1 MALLNAKILETERN
15 AVYVKS
21 VPGERLTGNV
31 QQNKDVFDKFPQ
43 LIMGKYNDLVD
54 LLISLN
60 LDNITTDLSDRY
72 TKTEADAKITEETN
86 SLVANVTINTDTGV
100 ITVTK
105 KDGTSQSVDT
115 ALEKVPATF
124 EFVEDIE
131 NDKYYLKITN
141 VDGSTSQTEVTNL
154 MNQFTFTS
162 GDIVTFS
169 QSANGTTTTIT
180 ASIKAGSIG
189 FNELKSE
196 VKAYI
201 DTKAADIS
209 ADKEIVLAAKTEVLN
224 ASQSVTANTT
234 IVLNAKDDATAQANK
249 AKSYAVGG
257 TGTREGED
265 TDNAQYYSNQANL
278 RANDAHNSAVAAEE
292 AKNKAQEIVGGDFLT
307 KTGNGSNLTATFTET
322 ASRTNI
328 ATGEKLSVIFGK
340 IKKFFSDLKSVA
352 FSGDYTDL
360 INTPAPEIFIATYGT
375 TTPEEIGVA
384 YDAGKAVFCK
394 KNNLFA
400 PLARGNLKNT
410 WYVFTFS
417 FGNQNVT
424 LQCNNGNWSTSSI
437 EVPSITTTTATL
449 TVDGWEVDGD
459 ELKQTVAVSMPIS
472 GYIYTTYPNSSQYK
486 AWCEAGIYA
495 EDVATADRITFRC
508 SDKPTAEITVN
519 IKKEQVT

>member
-124 EFVEDIE
+124 EFVEDTA

-169 QSANGTTTTIT
+169 QSTNGTTTTIT

-201 DTKAADIS
+201 DTKAADTS

-249 AKSYAVGG
+249 SKSYAVGG

-278 RANDAHNSAVAAEE
+278 RANDAHNSAVAAEI
-292 AKNKAQEIVGGDFLT
+292 AKNQAQEIVGGDYLA
-307 KTGNGSNLTATFTET
+307 KTGDGSNLTATFTET

-340 IKKFFSDLKSVA
+340 IKKFFTDLKTVA
-352 FSGDYTDL
+352 FTGSYTDL
-360 INTPAPEIFIATYGT
+360 SNKPTIPE
-375 TTPEEIGVA
+375 
-384 YDAGKAVFCK
+384 
-394 KNNLFA
+394 KNKVLT
-400 PLARGNLKNT
+400 G
-410 WYVFTFS
+410 S
-417 FGNQNVT
+417 
-424 LQCNNGNWSTSSI
+424 
-437 EVPSITTTTATL
+437 L
-449 TVDGWEVDGD
+449 TVAGWTAETGGF
-459 ELKQTVAVSMPIS
+459 KQTLSVSGLATS
-472 GYIYTTYPNSSQYK
+472 GYTYTVYPNSSQYK
-486 AWCEAGIYA
+486 VWTEAGIYA
-495 EDVATADRITFRC
+495 DDVSTANQITFHC
-508 SDKPTAEITVN
+508 TEKPTVAVSVN
-519 IKKEQVT
+519 IKKEQVG

>member
-100 ITVTK
+100 ITITK
-105 KDGTSQSVDT
+105 KDGTAQSVDT

-141 VDGSTSQTEVTNL
+141 VDGTTSQTEVTNL

-169 QSANGTTTTIT
+169 QSTNGTTTTIT
-180 ASIKAGSIG
+180 ASIKAGSVG
-189 FNELKSE
+189 FNELKGE

-201 DTKAADIS
+201 DSKAADTS

-249 AKSYAVGG
+249 AKSYAVGN

-278 RANDAHNSAVAAEE
+278 RANDAYGYMVE
-292 AKNKAQEIVGGDFLT
+292 AKNAAA
-307 KTGNGSNLTATFTET
+307 TATGFDYKGEWDANTTYTQGQLASYNSILWTAKTNNLNSVPYDGSADWSVFVGIPSVLDLGGFTDTLAEHAMNPNAHEAAVFDANNSEPTTQATLEEHEISET
-322 ASRTNI
+322 AH
-328 ATGEKLSVIFGK
+328 
-340 IKKFFSDLKSVA
+340 
-352 FSGDYTDL
+352 
-360 INTPAPEIFIATYGT
+360 
-375 TTPEEIGVA
+375 
-384 YDAGKAVFCK
+384 
-394 KNNLFA
+394 
-400 PLARGNLKNT
+400 GNLN
-410 WYVFTFS
+410 
-417 FGNQNVT
+417 
-424 LQCNNGNWSTSSI
+424 I
-437 EVPSITTTTATL
+437 
-449 TVDGWEVDGD
+449 DGGG
-459 ELKQTVAVSMPIS
+459 Q
-472 GYIYTTYPNSSQYK
+472 
-486 AWCEAGIYA
+486 
-495 EDVATADRITFRC
+495 
-508 SDKPTAEITVN
+508 
-519 IKKEQVT
+519 

>member
-86 SLVANVTINTDTGV
+86 SLVANVTIDTNTGI

-105 KDGTSQSVDT
+105 KDGTAQSVDT

-169 QSANGTTTTIT
+169 QSTNGTTTTIT
-180 ASIKAGSIG
+180 ASIKAGSVG
-189 FNELKSE
+189 FNELKGE

-224 ASQSVTANTT
+224 ASQSVTTNTT
-234 IVLNAKDDATAQANK
+234 IVLNAKDDAIAQANK

-307 KTGNGSNLTATFTET
+307 KTGDGSDVTATFTEA

-328 ATGEKLSVIFGK
+328 VTGEKLSVLFGK
-340 IKKFFSDLKSVA
+340 VKKFFSDLKTVA
-352 FSGDYTDL
+352 FTGSYTDL
-360 INTPAPEIFIATYGT
+360 SNKPTIPEKNKVLTGSLT
-375 TTPEEIGVA
+375 VA
-384 YDAGKAVFCK
+384 G
-394 KNNLFA
+394 
-400 PLARGNLKNT
+400 
-410 WYVFTFS
+410 W
-417 FGNQNVT
+417 
-424 LQCNNGNWSTSSI
+424 
-437 EVPSITTTTATL
+437 TAETGGFKQTL
-449 TVDGWEVDGD
+449 TVSGLATTGYTY
-459 ELKQTVAVSMPIS
+459 TV
-472 GYIYTTYPNSSQYK
+472 YPNSSQYK
-486 AWCEAGIYA
+486 VWTEAGIYA
-495 EDVATADRITFRC
+495 DDVTTANSITFHC
-508 SDKPTAEITVN
+508 TEKPTVAVSVN
-519 IKKEQVT
+519 IKKEQVG

>member
-86 SLVANVTINTDTGV
+86 SLVANVTIDTNTGI

-169 QSANGTTTTIT
+169 QSTNGTTTTIT
-180 ASIKAGSIG
+180 ASIKAGSVG

-201 DTKAADIS
+201 DSKAADIS

-234 IVLNAKDDATAQANK
+234 IVLNAKDDAIAQANK
-249 AKSYAVGG
+249 SKSYAVGG

-265 TDNAQYYSNQANL
+265 TDNAQHYSNQANL
-278 RANDAHNSAVAAEE
+278 RANDAYGYMVE
-292 AKNKAQEIVGGDFLT
+292 AKNAAA
-307 KTGNGSNLTATFTET
+307 TATGFDYKGEWDANTTYTQGQLASYNSILWTAKTNNLNSVPYDGSADWSVFVGIPSVLDLGGFTDTLAEHAMNPNAHEAAVFDANNSEPTTQVTLEEHEISET
-322 ASRTNI
+322 AH
-328 ATGEKLSVIFGK
+328 
-340 IKKFFSDLKSVA
+340 
-352 FSGDYTDL
+352 
-360 INTPAPEIFIATYGT
+360 
-375 TTPEEIGVA
+375 
-384 YDAGKAVFCK
+384 
-394 KNNLFA
+394 
-400 PLARGNLKNT
+400 GNLN
-410 WYVFTFS
+410 
-417 FGNQNVT
+417 
-424 LQCNNGNWSTSSI
+424 I
-437 EVPSITTTTATL
+437 
-449 TVDGWEVDGD
+449 DGGG
-459 ELKQTVAVSMPIS
+459 Q
-472 GYIYTTYPNSSQYK
+472 
-486 AWCEAGIYA
+486 
-495 EDVATADRITFRC
+495 
-508 SDKPTAEITVN
+508 
-519 IKKEQVT
+519 

>member
-21 VPGERLTGNV
+21 VPSERLTGNV

-169 QSANGTTTTIT
+169 QSTNGTTTTIT
-180 ASIKAGSIG
+180 ASIKAASVG

-201 DTKAADIS
+201 DSKAADIS
-209 ADKEIVLAAKTEVLN
+209 ADKEIVLAVKTEVLN

-234 IVLNAKDDATAQANK
+234 IVLNAKDDAIAQANK
-249 AKSYAVGG
+249 SKSYAVGS

-278 RANDAHNSAVAAEE
+278 RANNAHNSAVAAEE

-307 KTGNGSNLTATFTET
+307 KTGNGSNLTATFTEA

-340 IKKFFSDLKSVA
+340 IKKFFTDLKTVA
-352 FSGDYTDL
+352 FTGSYTDL
-360 INTPAPEIFIATYGT
+360 SNKPTIPEKNKVLTGSLT
-375 TTPEEIGVA
+375 VA
-384 YDAGKAVFCK
+384 G
-394 KNNLFA
+394 
-400 PLARGNLKNT
+400 
-410 WYVFTFS
+410 W
-417 FGNQNVT
+417 
-424 LQCNNGNWSTSSI
+424 
-437 EVPSITTTTATL
+437 TAETGGYKQTL
-449 TVDGWEVDGD
+449 T
-459 ELKQTVAVSMPIS
+459 IS
-472 GYIYTTYPNSSQYK
+472 GLAVTGYAYTVYPNSAQYK
-486 AWCEAGIYA
+486 VWTEAGIYA
-495 EDVATADRITFRC
+495 DDISTANSITFHC
-508 SDKPTAEITVN
+508 TTKPTVAVAVN
-519 IKKEQVT
+519 IKKEQVG

>member
-60 LDNITTDLSDRY
+60 LDNITTNLSDRY

-86 SLVANVTINTDTGV
+86 SLVANVTIDTNTGI

-169 QSANGTTTTIT
+169 QSTNGTTTTIT
-180 ASIKAGSIG
+180 ASIKAGSVG

-201 DTKAADIS
+201 DSKAADIS

-234 IVLNAKDDATAQANK
+234 IVLNAKDDAIAQANK
-249 AKSYAVGG
+249 SKSYAVGG

-278 RANDAHNSAVAAEE
+278 RANDAHDSAVAAEE
-292 AKNKAQEIVGGDFLT
+292 AKNKAQEIVGGDYLA
-307 KTGNGSNLTATFTET
+307 KTGDGSNLTATFTKT

-340 IKKFFSDLKSVA
+340 IKKFFSDLKTVA
-352 FSGDYTDL
+352 FTGSYADL
-360 INTPAPEIFIATYGT
+360 SNKPTIPEKNKVLTGSLT
-375 TTPEEIGVA
+375 VA
-384 YDAGKAVFCK
+384 G
-394 KNNLFA
+394 
-400 PLARGNLKNT
+400 
-410 WYVFTFS
+410 W
-417 FGNQNVT
+417 
-424 LQCNNGNWSTSSI
+424 
-437 EVPSITTTTATL
+437 TAETGGYKQTL
-449 TVDGWEVDGD
+449 TISG
-459 ELKQTVAVSMPIS
+459 LATS
-472 GYIYTTYPNSSQYK
+472 GYIYTVYPDSAQYK
-486 AWCEAGIYA
+486 VWTEAGIYA
-495 EDVATADRITFRC
+495 DDVTTANSITFHC
-508 SDKPTAEITVN
+508 TEKPTVAVTVN
-519 IKKEQVT
+519 IKKEQVG

>member
-86 SLVANVTINTDTGV
+86 SLVANVTINTDTGA

-169 QSANGTTTTIT
+169 QNTNGTTTTIT

-201 DTKAADIS
+201 DSKAADIS

-249 AKSYAVGG
+249 AKSYAVGN

-278 RANDAHNSAVAAEE
+278 RANDAYDYMVE
-292 AKNKAQEIVGGDFLT
+292 AKNAAA
-307 KTGNGSNLTATFTET
+307 TATGFDYKGEWDPNTTYTQGQLASYNSTLWTAKTNNLNSIPYDGSADWSVFVGIPSVLDLGGFTDTLAEHVMNPNAHEAAVFDANNSEPTTQATLEEHEISET
-322 ASRTNI
+322 AH
-328 ATGEKLSVIFGK
+328 
-340 IKKFFSDLKSVA
+340 
-352 FSGDYTDL
+352 
-360 INTPAPEIFIATYGT
+360 
-375 TTPEEIGVA
+375 
-384 YDAGKAVFCK
+384 
-394 KNNLFA
+394 
-400 PLARGNLKNT
+400 GNLN
-410 WYVFTFS
+410 
-417 FGNQNVT
+417 
-424 LQCNNGNWSTSSI
+424 I
-437 EVPSITTTTATL
+437 
-449 TVDGWEVDGD
+449 DGGG
-459 ELKQTVAVSMPIS
+459 Q
-472 GYIYTTYPNSSQYK
+472 
-486 AWCEAGIYA
+486 
-495 EDVATADRITFRC
+495 
-508 SDKPTAEITVN
+508 
-519 IKKEQVT
+519 

>member
-72 TKTEADAKITEETN
+72 TKTEADAKITEETS
-86 SLVANVTINTDTGV
+86 SLVTNVTINTDTGV

-169 QSANGTTTTIT
+169 QSTNGTTTTIT
-180 ASIKAGSIG
+180 ASIKAGSVG
-189 FNELKSE
+189 FNELKGE

-201 DTKAADIS
+201 DNKAADTS

-278 RANDAHNSAVAAEE
+278 RANDAHNSAIAAEL
-292 AKNKAQEIVGGDFLT
+292 AKDQAQEIVGGDFLT
-307 KTGNGSNLTATFTET
+307 KTGDGSDVTATFTET

-328 ATGEKLSVIFGK
+328 VTGEKLSVLFGK
-340 IKKFFSDLKSVA
+340 IKKFFTDLKTVA
-352 FSGDYTDL
+352 FTGSYTDL
-360 INTPAPEIFIATYGT
+360 SNKPKIPEKNKVLTGSLT
-375 TTPEEIGVA
+375 VA
-384 YDAGKAVFCK
+384 G
-394 KNNLFA
+394 
-400 PLARGNLKNT
+400 
-410 WYVFTFS
+410 W
-417 FGNQNVT
+417 
-424 LQCNNGNWSTSSI
+424 TS
-437 EVPSITTTTATL
+437 ETGGFKQTL
-449 TVDGWEVDGD
+449 TVPGLATTGYTY
-459 ELKQTVAVSMPIS
+459 TV
-472 GYIYTTYPNSSQYK
+472 YPNSAQYK
-486 AWCEAGIYA
+486 VWTEAGIYA
-495 EDVATADRITFRC
+495 DDVTTANSITFHC
-508 SDKPTAEITVN
+508 TEKPTVAVSVN
-519 IKKEQVT
+519 IKKEQVG

>member
-86 SLVANVTINTDTGV
+86 SLVANVTIDTNTGI

-141 VDGSTSQTEVTNL
+141 VDGTTSQTEVTNL
-154 MNQFTFTS
+154 MNQFTFAS

-169 QSANGTTTTIT
+169 QSTNGTTTTIT

-201 DTKAADIS
+201 DSKAADIS

-224 ASQSVTANTT
+224 ASQSVAANTT
-234 IVLNAKDDATAQANK
+234 IVLNAKDDAIAQANK
-249 AKSYAVGG
+249 SKSYAVGN

-307 KTGNGSNLTATFTET
+307 KTGDGSNLTATFTET

-328 ATGEKLSVIFGK
+328 ATGEKLSVLFGK
-340 IKKFFSDLKSVA
+340 IKKFFADLKTVA
-352 FSGDYTDL
+352 FTGSYTDL
-360 INTPAPEIFIATYGT
+360 SNKPTIPEKNKVLTGSLT
-375 TTPEEIGVA
+375 VA
-384 YDAGKAVFCK
+384 G
-394 KNNLFA
+394 
-400 PLARGNLKNT
+400 
-410 WYVFTFS
+410 W
-417 FGNQNVT
+417 
-424 LQCNNGNWSTSSI
+424 
-437 EVPSITTTTATL
+437 TAETDGFKQTL
-449 TVDGWEVDGD
+449 TIAG
-459 ELKQTVAVSMPIS
+459 LATS
-472 GYIYTTYPNSSQYK
+472 GYTYTVYPNSAQHK
-486 AWCEAGIYA
+486 VWTEAGIYA
-495 EDVATADRITFRC
+495 DDVTTANQITFHC
-508 SDKPTAEITVN
+508 TEKPTVAVSVN
-519 IKKEQVT
+519 IKKEQVG

>member
-1 MALLNAKILETERN
+1 MVLLNVKILEIERN
-15 AVYVKS
+15 AIYVKS

-86 SLVANVTINTDTGV
+86 SLVTNVTVDTDTGV
-100 ITVTK
+100 ITITK
-105 KDGTSQSVDT
+105 KDGTAQSVDT

-124 EFVEDIE
+124 EFVEDTE

-169 QSANGTTTTIT
+169 QNANGTTTTIT

-257 TGTREGED
+257 TGTRDGED

-307 KTGNGSNLTATFTET
+307 KTGDGSDVTATFTET

-328 ATGEKLSVIFGK
+328 ATGEKLSVLFGK
-340 IKKFFSDLKSVA
+340 IKKFFSDLKTVA
-352 FSGDYTDL
+352 FTGSYTDL
-360 INTPAPEIFIATYGT
+360 SDKPVIPEKNKVLTGSLT
-375 TTPEEIGVA
+375 VA
-384 YDAGKAVFCK
+384 G
-394 KNNLFA
+394 
-400 PLARGNLKNT
+400 
-410 WYVFTFS
+410 W
-417 FGNQNVT
+417 
-424 LQCNNGNWSTSSI
+424 
-437 EVPSITTTTATL
+437 TAETGGFKQTL
-449 TVDGWEVDGD
+449 T
-459 ELKQTVAVSMPIS
+459 IS
-472 GYIYTTYPNSSQYK
+472 GLATSGYTYTVYPNSSQYK
-486 AWCEAGIYA
+486 VWTEAGIYA
-495 EDVATADRITFRC
+495 DDVSTANQITFHC
-508 SDKPTAEITVN
+508 TEKPTVAVSVN
-519 IKKEQVT
+519 IKKEQVG

>member
-86 SLVANVTINTDTGV
+86 SLVTNVTIDTNTGI

-105 KDGTSQSVDT
+105 KDGTAQSVDT

-169 QSANGTTTTIT
+169 QSTNGTTTTIT
-180 ASIKAGSIG
+180 ASIKAGSVG
-189 FNELKSE
+189 FNELKGE

-278 RANDAHNSAVAAEE
+278 RANDAYGYMVE
-292 AKNKAQEIVGGDFLT
+292 AKNAAA
-307 KTGNGSNLTATFTET
+307 TATGFDYKGEWNANTTYTQGQLASYNSTLWTAKTNNLNSIPYDGSADWGVFVGIPSVLDLGGFTDTLAEHVMNPNAHEAAVFDANNSEPTTQATLEEHEISET
-322 ASRTNI
+322 AH
-328 ATGEKLSVIFGK
+328 
-340 IKKFFSDLKSVA
+340 
-352 FSGDYTDL
+352 
-360 INTPAPEIFIATYGT
+360 
-375 TTPEEIGVA
+375 
-384 YDAGKAVFCK
+384 
-394 KNNLFA
+394 
-400 PLARGNLKNT
+400 GNLN
-410 WYVFTFS
+410 
-417 FGNQNVT
+417 
-424 LQCNNGNWSTSSI
+424 I
-437 EVPSITTTTATL
+437 
-449 TVDGWEVDGD
+449 DGGG
-459 ELKQTVAVSMPIS
+459 Q
-472 GYIYTTYPNSSQYK
+472 
-486 AWCEAGIYA
+486 
-495 EDVATADRITFRC
+495 
-508 SDKPTAEITVN
+508 
-519 IKKEQVT
+519 

>member
-15 AVYVKS
+15 AAYVKS

-105 KDGTSQSVDT
+105 KDGTAQSVDT

-141 VDGSTSQTEVTNL
+141 VDGTTSQTEVTNL

-169 QSANGTTTTIT
+169 QSTNGTTTTIT
-180 ASIKAGSIG
+180 ASIKAGSVG

-201 DTKAADIS
+201 DTKAADTS

-278 RANDAHNSAVAAEE
+278 RANDAYGYMVE
-292 AKNKAQEIVGGDFLT
+292 AKNAAA
-307 KTGNGSNLTATFTET
+307 TATGFDYKGEWNPNTTYTQGQLTSYNSILWTAKTNNLNSIPYDGSADWSVFVGIPSVLDLGGFTDTLAEHVMNPNAHEAAVFDANNSEPTTQATLEEHEISET
-322 ASRTNI
+322 AH
-328 ATGEKLSVIFGK
+328 
-340 IKKFFSDLKSVA
+340 
-352 FSGDYTDL
+352 
-360 INTPAPEIFIATYGT
+360 
-375 TTPEEIGVA
+375 
-384 YDAGKAVFCK
+384 
-394 KNNLFA
+394 
-400 PLARGNLKNT
+400 GNLN
-410 WYVFTFS
+410 
-417 FGNQNVT
+417 
-424 LQCNNGNWSTSSI
+424 I
-437 EVPSITTTTATL
+437 
-449 TVDGWEVDGD
+449 DGGG
-459 ELKQTVAVSMPIS
+459 Q
-472 GYIYTTYPNSSQYK
+472 
-486 AWCEAGIYA
+486 
-495 EDVATADRITFRC
+495 
-508 SDKPTAEITVN
+508 
-519 IKKEQVT
+519 

>member
-86 SLVANVTINTDTGV
+86 SLVANVTIDTNTGI

-105 KDGTSQSVDT
+105 KDGTAQSVDT

-141 VDGSTSQTEVTNL
+141 VDGTTSQTEVTNL

-169 QSANGTTTTIT
+169 QSTNGTTTTIT
-180 ASIKAGSIG
+180 ASIKAGSVG
-189 FNELKSE
+189 FNELKGE

-249 AKSYAVGG
+249 SKSYAVGG

-278 RANDAHNSAVAAEE
+278 RANDAYDYMVE
-292 AKNKAQEIVGGDFLT
+292 AKNAAA
-307 KTGNGSNLTATFTET
+307 TATGFDYKGEWDPNTTYTQGQLASYNSTLWTAKTNNLNSIPYDGSADWSVFVGIPSVLDLGGFTDTLAEHVMNPNAHEAAVFDANNSEPTTQATLEEHEISET
-322 ASRTNI
+322 AH
-328 ATGEKLSVIFGK
+328 
-340 IKKFFSDLKSVA
+340 
-352 FSGDYTDL
+352 
-360 INTPAPEIFIATYGT
+360 
-375 TTPEEIGVA
+375 
-384 YDAGKAVFCK
+384 
-394 KNNLFA
+394 
-400 PLARGNLKNT
+400 GNLN
-410 WYVFTFS
+410 
-417 FGNQNVT
+417 
-424 LQCNNGNWSTSSI
+424 I
-437 EVPSITTTTATL
+437 
-449 TVDGWEVDGD
+449 DGGG
-459 ELKQTVAVSMPIS
+459 Q
-472 GYIYTTYPNSSQYK
+472 
-486 AWCEAGIYA
+486 
-495 EDVATADRITFRC
+495 
-508 SDKPTAEITVN
+508 
-519 IKKEQVT
+519 

>member
-72 TKTEADAKITEETN
+72 TKTEADAKITEETS
-86 SLVANVTINTDTGV
+86 SLVSNVTINTNTGV

-169 QSANGTTTTIT
+169 QNTNGTTTTIT
-180 ASIKAGSIG
+180 ASIKAGSVG

-196 VKAYI
+196 VKTYI
-201 DTKAADIS
+201 DNKVADIS

-249 AKSYAVGG
+249 AKSYAVGN
-257 TGTREGED
+257 TGTRDGDED
-265 TDNAQYYSNQANL
+265 EQ
-278 RANDAHNSAVAAEE
+278 H
-292 AKNKAQEIVGGDFLT
+292 
-307 KTGNGSNLTATFTET
+307 GNGCSCRIGQDQGT
-322 ASRTNI
+322 
-328 ATGEKLSVIFGK
+328 IFGK
-340 IKKFFSDLKSVA
+340 AVERRSDDITE
-352 FSGDYTDL
+352 SGDD
-360 INTPAPEIFIATYGT
+360 
-375 TTPEEIGVA
+375 
-384 YDAGKAVFCK
+384 
-394 KNNLFA
+394 
-400 PLARGNLKNT
+400 
-410 WYVFTFS
+410 
-417 FGNQNVT
+417 Q
-424 LQCNNGNWSTSSI
+424 Q
-437 EVPSITTTTATL
+437 
-449 TVDGWEVDGD
+449 
-459 ELKQTVAVSMPIS
+459 
-472 GYIYTTYPNSSQYK
+472 
-486 AWCEAGIYA
+486 A
-495 EDVATADRITFRC
+495 EDPAEEQEQAAARRADVLFDEDAHGFAVILHGCGQGHR
-508 SDKPTAEITVN
+508 PGLHAGAG
-519 IKKEQVT
+519 

>member
-86 SLVANVTINTDTGV
+86 SLVANVTIDINTGI

-105 KDGTSQSVDT
+105 KDGTAQSVDT

-141 VDGSTSQTEVTNL
+141 VDGTTSQTEVTNL

-169 QSANGTTTTIT
+169 QSTNGTTTTIT
-180 ASIKAGSIG
+180 ASIKAGSVG

-201 DTKAADIS
+201 DTKAADTS

-307 KTGNGSNLTATFTET
+307 RTGDGSNVTVTFMET
-322 ASRTNI
+322 ASRINI
-328 ATGEKLSVIFGK
+328 ATGENLSVLFGK
-340 IKKFFSDLKSVA
+340 IKKFFTDLKTVA
-352 FSGDYTDL
+352 FTGSYTDL
-360 INTPAPEIFIATYGT
+360 SNKPTIPEKNKVLTGSLT
-375 TTPEEIGVA
+375 VA
-384 YDAGKAVFCK
+384 G
-394 KNNLFA
+394 
-400 PLARGNLKNT
+400 
-410 WYVFTFS
+410 W
-417 FGNQNVT
+417 
-424 LQCNNGNWSTSSI
+424 
-437 EVPSITTTTATL
+437 TAETGGFKQTL
-449 TVDGWEVDGD
+449 T
-459 ELKQTVAVSMPIS
+459 IS
-472 GYIYTTYPNSSQYK
+472 GLATTGYTYTVYPNSAQYK
-486 AWCEAGIYA
+486 VWTEAGIYA
-495 EDVATADRITFRC
+495 DDVSTANQITFHC
-508 SDKPTAEITVN
+508 TEKPTVAVSVN
-519 IKKEQVT
+519 IKKEQVG

>member
-100 ITVTK
+100 ITITK
-105 KDGTSQSVDT
+105 KDGTAQSVDT

-141 VDGSTSQTEVTNL
+141 VDGTTSQTEVTNL

-169 QSANGTTTTIT
+169 QNTNGTTTTIT

-249 AKSYAVGG
+249 AKSYAVGN

-278 RANDAHNSAVAAEE
+278 RANDAYGYMVE
-292 AKNKAQEIVGGDFLT
+292 AKNAAA
-307 KTGNGSNLTATFTET
+307 TATGFDYKGEWDPNTTYTQGQIASYNSTLWTAKTNNLNSIPYDGSADWSVFVGIPSVLDLGGFTDTLAEHVMNPNAHAAAVFDANNSEPTTQATLEEHEISET
-322 ASRTNI
+322 AH
-328 ATGEKLSVIFGK
+328 
-340 IKKFFSDLKSVA
+340 
-352 FSGDYTDL
+352 
-360 INTPAPEIFIATYGT
+360 
-375 TTPEEIGVA
+375 
-384 YDAGKAVFCK
+384 
-394 KNNLFA
+394 
-400 PLARGNLKNT
+400 GNLN
-410 WYVFTFS
+410 
-417 FGNQNVT
+417 
-424 LQCNNGNWSTSSI
+424 I
-437 EVPSITTTTATL
+437 
-449 TVDGWEVDGD
+449 DGGG
-459 ELKQTVAVSMPIS
+459 Q
-472 GYIYTTYPNSSQYK
+472 
-486 AWCEAGIYA
+486 
-495 EDVATADRITFRC
+495 
-508 SDKPTAEITVN
+508 
-519 IKKEQVT
+519 

>member
-86 SLVANVTINTDTGV
+86 SLVANVTIDTNTGI

-105 KDGTSQSVDT
+105 KDGTAQSVDT

-169 QSANGTTTTIT
+169 QSTNGTTTTIT
-180 ASIKAGSIG
+180 ASIKAGSVG
-189 FNELKSE
+189 FNELKGE

-201 DTKAADIS
+201 DTKAADTS

-249 AKSYAVGG
+249 SKSYAVGS

-307 KTGNGSNLTATFTET
+307 KTGDGSNVTATFTEA

-328 ATGEKLSVIFGK
+328 ATDEKLSVLFGK
-340 IKKFFSDLKSVA
+340 IKKFFSDLKTVA
-352 FSGDYTDL
+352 FTGSYTDL
-360 INTPAPEIFIATYGT
+360 SNKPTIPEKNKVLTGSLT
-375 TTPEEIGVA
+375 VA
-384 YDAGKAVFCK
+384 G
-394 KNNLFA
+394 
-400 PLARGNLKNT
+400 
-410 WYVFTFS
+410 W
-417 FGNQNVT
+417 
-424 LQCNNGNWSTSSI
+424 
-437 EVPSITTTTATL
+437 TAETGGFKQTL
-449 TVDGWEVDGD
+449 TVSG
-459 ELKQTVAVSMPIS
+459 LATS
-472 GYIYTTYPNSSQYK
+472 GYTYTVYPNSSQYK
-486 AWCEAGIYA
+486 VWTEAGIYA
-495 EDVATADRITFRC
+495 DDVSTANSITFHC
-508 SDKPTAEITVN
+508 TEKPTVAVSVN
-519 IKKEQVT
+519 IKKEQVG

>member
-72 TKTEADAKITEETN
+72 TKTEADAKIIEETN
-86 SLVANVTINTDTGV
+86 SLVANVTIDTNTGI

-169 QSANGTTTTIT
+169 QSTNGTTTTIT
-180 ASIKAGSIG
+180 ASIKAGSVG
-189 FNELKSE
+189 FNELKGE

-201 DTKAADIS
+201 DNKAVDIS

-278 RANDAHNSAVAAEE
+278 RANDAYNSAVAAEE

-307 KTGNGSNLTATFTET
+307 KTGDGSDVTAAFTE
-322 ASRTNI
+322 ADSRTNI
-328 ATGEKLSVIFGK
+328 ATGEKLSVLFGK
-340 IKKFFSDLKSVA
+340 IKKFFTDLKTVA
-352 FSGDYTDL
+352 FTGSYTDL
-360 INTPAPEIFIATYGT
+360 SNKPTIPEKNKVLTGSLT
-375 TTPEEIGVA
+375 VA
-384 YDAGKAVFCK
+384 G
-394 KNNLFA
+394 
-400 PLARGNLKNT
+400 
-410 WYVFTFS
+410 W
-417 FGNQNVT
+417 
-424 LQCNNGNWSTSSI
+424 
-437 EVPSITTTTATL
+437 TAETDGFKQTL
-449 TVDGWEVDGD
+449 TVSG
-459 ELKQTVAVSMPIS
+459 LAIS
-472 GYIYTTYPNSSQYK
+472 GYVYTVYPDSSQYK
-486 AWCEAGIYA
+486 VWTEAGIYA
-495 EDVATADRITFRC
+495 DDVTTANSITFHC
-508 SDKPTAEITVN
+508 TEKPTVAVSVN
-519 IKKEQVT
+519 IKKEQVG

>member
-15 AVYVKS
+15 AVHVKS

-105 KDGTSQSVDT
+105 KDGTAQSVDT

-169 QSANGTTTTIT
+169 QSTNGTTTTIT
-180 ASIKAGSIG
+180 ASIKAGSVG
-189 FNELKSE
+189 FNELKGE

-201 DTKAADIS
+201 DTKAADTS

-234 IVLNAKDDATAQANK
+234 IVLNAKDDAIAQANK
-249 AKSYAVGG
+249 AKSYAVGN
-257 TGTREGED
+257 TNTREGED

-307 KTGNGSNLTATFTET
+307 KTGDGSDVTATFTEA
-322 ASRTNI
+322 ASRINI

-340 IKKFFSDLKSVA
+340 IKKFFSDLKTVA
-352 FSGDYTDL
+352 FTGSYTDL
-360 INTPAPEIFIATYGT
+360 SNKPTIPE
-375 TTPEEIGVA
+375 
-384 YDAGKAVFCK
+384 
-394 KNNLFA
+394 KNKVLT
-400 PLARGNLKNT
+400 G
-410 WYVFTFS
+410 S
-417 FGNQNVT
+417 
-424 LQCNNGNWSTSSI
+424 
-437 EVPSITTTTATL
+437 L
-449 TVDGWEVDGD
+449 TVAGWNAETGGF
-459 ELKQTVAVSMPIS
+459 KQTLSVSGLATT
-472 GYIYTTYPNSSQYK
+472 GYTYTVYPNSAQYK
-486 AWCEAGIYA
+486 VWTEAGIYA
-495 EDVATADRITFRC
+495 DDVTTANQIIFHCTE
-508 SDKPTAEITVN
+508 KPTVAVTVN
-519 IKKEQVT
+519 IKKEQVG

>member
-1 MALLNAKILETERN
+1 
-15 AVYVKS
+15 
-21 VPGERLTGNV
+21 
-31 QQNKDVFDKFPQ
+31 
-43 LIMGKYNDLVD
+43 MG
-54 LLISLN
+54 
-60 LDNITTDLSDRY
+60 ITTDLSDRY

-105 KDGTSQSVDT
+105 KDGTAQSVDT

-141 VDGSTSQTEVTNL
+141 VDGTTSQTEVTNL

-169 QSANGTTTTIT
+169 QSTNGTT
-180 ASIKAGSIG
+180 IKAGSVG

-201 DTKAADIS
+201 DTKAADTS

-278 RANDAHNSAVAAEE
+278 RANDAYNSAVAAEE

-307 KTGNGSNLTATFTET
+307 KTGDGSDVTATFTET
-322 ASRTNI
+322 TSRINI

-340 IKKFFSDLKSVA
+340 IKKFFSDLKTVA
-352 FSGDYTDL
+352 FTGSYTDL
-360 INTPAPEIFIATYGT
+360 SNKPTIPE
-375 TTPEEIGVA
+375 
-384 YDAGKAVFCK
+384 
-394 KNNLFA
+394 KNKVLT
-400 PLARGNLKNT
+400 G
-410 WYVFTFS
+410 S
-417 FGNQNVT
+417 
-424 LQCNNGNWSTSSI
+424 
-437 EVPSITTTTATL
+437 L
-449 TVDGWEVDGD
+449 TVAGWNAETGGF
-459 ELKQTVAVSMPIS
+459 KQTLSVSGLATT
-472 GYIYTTYPNSSQYK
+472 GYTYTVYPNSAQHK
-486 AWCEAGIYA
+486 VWTEAGIYA
-495 EDVATADRITFRC
+495 DDVTTANQITFHC
-508 SDKPTAEITVN
+508 TEKPTVAVTVN
-519 IKKEQVT
+519 IKKEQVG

>member
-86 SLVANVTINTDTGV
+86 NLVANVTINTDTGV
-100 ITVTK
+100 ITITK
-105 KDGTSQSVDT
+105 KDGTAQSVDT

-141 VDGSTSQTEVTNL
+141 VDGSTSQTEITNL

-169 QSANGTTTTIT
+169 QSTNGTTTTIT
-180 ASIKAGSIG
+180 ASIKAGSVG

-201 DTKAADIS
+201 DTKAADTS

-234 IVLNAKDDATAQANK
+234 IVLNAKDDAAAQANK

-278 RANDAHNSAVAAEE
+278 RANDAYGYMVE
-292 AKNKAQEIVGGDFLT
+292 AKNAAA
-307 KTGNGSNLTATFTET
+307 TATGFDYKGEWDANTTYTQGQLASYNSTLWTAKANNLNSIPYDGSADWSVFVGIPSVLDLGGFTDTLAEHVMNPNAHEAAVFDANNSEPTTQATLEEHEISET
-322 ASRTNI
+322 AH
-328 ATGEKLSVIFGK
+328 
-340 IKKFFSDLKSVA
+340 
-352 FSGDYTDL
+352 
-360 INTPAPEIFIATYGT
+360 
-375 TTPEEIGVA
+375 
-384 YDAGKAVFCK
+384 
-394 KNNLFA
+394 
-400 PLARGNLKNT
+400 GNLN
-410 WYVFTFS
+410 
-417 FGNQNVT
+417 
-424 LQCNNGNWSTSSI
+424 I
-437 EVPSITTTTATL
+437 
-449 TVDGWEVDGD
+449 DGGG
-459 ELKQTVAVSMPIS
+459 Q
-472 GYIYTTYPNSSQYK
+472 
-486 AWCEAGIYA
+486 
-495 EDVATADRITFRC
+495 
-508 SDKPTAEITVN
+508 
-519 IKKEQVT
+519 

>member
-86 SLVANVTINTDTGV
+86 SLVANITINTDTGV

-105 KDGTSQSVDT
+105 KDGTAQSVDT

-141 VDGSTSQTEVTNL
+141 VDGTTSQTEVTNL

-169 QSANGTTTTIT
+169 QNTNGTTTTIT
-180 ASIKAGSIG
+180 ASIKAGSVG

-196 VKAYI
+196 VKTYI
-201 DTKAADIS
+201 DTKAADTS

-234 IVLNAKDDATAQANK
+234 IVLNAKDDAAAQANK
-249 AKSYAVGG
+249 SKSYAVGG
-257 TGTREGED
+257 TGTREGEN

-278 RANDAHNSAVAAEE
+278 RANDAYDYMVE
-292 AKNKAQEIVGGDFLT
+292 AKNAAA
-307 KTGNGSNLTATFTET
+307 TATGFDYKGEWDPNTTYTQGQLTSYNSTLWTAKTNNLNSIPYDGSADWGVFVGIPSVLDLGGFTDTLAEHVMNPNAHEAAVFDANNSEPTTQVTLEEHEISET
-322 ASRTNI
+322 AH
-328 ATGEKLSVIFGK
+328 
-340 IKKFFSDLKSVA
+340 
-352 FSGDYTDL
+352 
-360 INTPAPEIFIATYGT
+360 
-375 TTPEEIGVA
+375 
-384 YDAGKAVFCK
+384 
-394 KNNLFA
+394 
-400 PLARGNLKNT
+400 GNL
-410 WYVFTFS
+410 V
-417 FGNQNVT
+417 
-424 LQCNNGNWSTSSI
+424 I
-437 EVPSITTTTATL
+437 
-449 TVDGWEVDGD
+449 DGGG
-459 ELKQTVAVSMPIS
+459 Q
-472 GYIYTTYPNSSQYK
+472 
-486 AWCEAGIYA
+486 
-495 EDVATADRITFRC
+495 
-508 SDKPTAEITVN
+508 
-519 IKKEQVT
+519 

>member
-72 TKTEADAKITEETN
+72 TKTEADAKITEETS
-86 SLVANVTINTDTGV
+86 SLVSNVTINTNTGV

-169 QSANGTTTTIT
+169 QNTNGTTTTIT
-180 ASIKAGSIG
+180 ASIKAGSVG

-196 VKAYI
+196 VKTYI
-201 DTKAADIS
+201 DNKVADIS

-249 AKSYAVGG
+249 AKSYAVGN
-257 TGTREGED
+257 TGTRDGED

-278 RANDAHNSAVAAEE
+278 RANDAYNSAVAAEE

-307 KTGNGSNLTATFTET
+307 KTGNGSDLTET

-328 ATGEKLSVIFGK
+328 ATGEKLSVLFGK
-340 IKKFFSDLKSVA
+340 IKKFFSDLKTVA
-352 FSGDYTDL
+352 FTGSYTDL
-360 INTPAPEIFIATYGT
+360 SDTPTIPE
-375 TTPEEIGVA
+375 
-384 YDAGKAVFCK
+384 
-394 KNNLFA
+394 KNKVLT
-400 PLARGNLKNT
+400 G
-410 WYVFTFS
+410 S
-417 FGNQNVT
+417 
-424 LQCNNGNWSTSSI
+424 
-437 EVPSITTTTATL
+437 L
-449 TVDGWEVDGD
+449 TVAGWTAETGGF
-459 ELKQTVAVSMPIS
+459 KQTLSVSGLATS
-472 GYIYTTYPNSSQYK
+472 GYTYTVYPNSSQYK
-486 AWCEAGIYA
+486 VWTEAGIYA
-495 EDVATADRITFRC
+495 DDVSTANQITFHC
-508 SDKPTAEITVN
+508 TEKPTVAVSVN
-519 IKKEQVT
+519 IKKEQVG

>member
-169 QSANGTTTTIT
+169 QSTNGTTTTIT
-180 ASIKAGSIG
+180 ASIKAGSVG
-189 FNELKSE
+189 FNELKGE

-201 DTKAADIS
+201 DTKAADTS

-249 AKSYAVGG
+249 AKSYAVGN

-278 RANDAHNSAVAAEE
+278 RANDAHNSAVAAED

-307 KTGNGSNLTATFTET
+307 RTGDGSNVTVTFMET
-322 ASRTNI
+322 ASRINI
-328 ATGEKLSVIFGK
+328 ATGENLSVLFGK
-340 IKKFFSDLKSVA
+340 IKKFFSDLKTVA
-352 FSGDYTDL
+352 FTGSYTDL
-360 INTPAPEIFIATYGT
+360 SNKPTIPE
-375 TTPEEIGVA
+375 
-384 YDAGKAVFCK
+384 
-394 KNNLFA
+394 KNKVLT
-400 PLARGNLKNT
+400 G
-410 WYVFTFS
+410 S
-417 FGNQNVT
+417 
-424 LQCNNGNWSTSSI
+424 
-437 EVPSITTTTATL
+437 L
-449 TVDGWEVDGD
+449 TVAGWTSETGGF
-459 ELKQTVAVSMPIS
+459 KQALTVSGLATS
-472 GYIYTTYPNSSQYK
+472 GYTYTVYPDSAQYK
-486 AWCEAGIYA
+486 VWTEAGIYA
-495 EDVATADRITFRC
+495 DDVTTANSITFHC
-508 SDKPTAEITVN
+508 TEKPTVAVSVN
-519 IKKEQVT
+519 IKKEQVG